1 MATQNETAGPAGPEA
16 RPLVAFY
23 SLAGTTRRLA
33 EALADALDGDRLE
46 IVETRPR
53 RVTPWGMLRCLLDG
67 VRGRSSPVEPP
78 GADLAGRLVVVGG
91 PVWAGGASGP
101 VLGFL
106 AQNRDRLGPVAGFC
120 TSGSG
125 DPKRTF
131 ERMEAA
137 LGRPLA
143 GRLSIK
149 GDRVGTAEAAA
160 EVRAFAETVS

>member
-1 MATQNETAGPAGPEA
+1 MATQDDMAGPERPEA
-16 RPLVAFY
+16 KPLVAFY
-23 SLAGTTRRLA
+23 SLAGTSRRLA
-33 EALADALDGDRLE
+33 EALADALDADRLP

-53 RVTPWGMLRCLLDG
+53 RVTPWGMVRCVLDG
-67 VRGRSSPVEPP
+67 ARGRASPVEPP
-78 GADLAGRLVVVGG
+78 GVDPAGRLVVVGG

-120 TSGSG
+120 TSASG

-149 GDRVGTAEAAA
+149 GNRVGTPEAAA